1 MSDNKA
7 AVTKSEMAR
16 MVGLSRQRF
25 DQLVKAGAF
34 PYPVYSLETRRPF
47 YTEELQQVCLEVRRR
62 NFGVNGKPVLFY
74 AKGHQQTAQ
83 PVEAPRP
90 TKRPAKKMPK
100 DDCSEILAAVRGLGL
115 VMVTSDQVSAAMKSA
130 FPKGVDGIDQ
140 GQIIRSVFL
149 QLKRS
154 NRPGEARL

>member
-1 MSDNKA
+1 MSDIKA
-7 AVTKSEMAR
+7 AVTVAEMAR

-25 DQLVKAGAF
+25 HQLIGTAF

-47 YTEELQQVCLEVRRR
+47 FNEELQQICLEVRRR

-74 AKGHQQTAQ
+74 AKGHQQIEQ

-90 TKRPAKKMPK
+90 IKRPAKKMPK

-115 VMVTSDQVSAAMKSA
+115 VMATSDQVSAAMQSA
-130 FPKGVDGIDQ
+130 FPNGVDGIDQ
-140 GQIIRSVFL
+140 GQVIRSVFL
-149 QLKRS
+149 HLKRN
-154 NRPGEARL
+154 NRSGNEAR

>member
-74 AKGHQQTAQ
+74 AKGHQVEQ
-83 PVEAPRP
+83 PVEPARP
-90 TKRPAKKMPK
+90 IKRPAKKMPK
-100 DDCSEILAAVRGLGL
+100 DDSSEILAAVRGLGL
-115 VMVTSDQVSAAMKSA
+115 VTATPEQVTAAMNSA
-130 FPKGVDGIDQ
+130 FPNGVSGIDQ
-140 GQIIRSVFL
+140 GQVIRSVFL
-149 QLKRS
+149 ELKRK
-154 NRPGEARL
+154 NRSGGEAR